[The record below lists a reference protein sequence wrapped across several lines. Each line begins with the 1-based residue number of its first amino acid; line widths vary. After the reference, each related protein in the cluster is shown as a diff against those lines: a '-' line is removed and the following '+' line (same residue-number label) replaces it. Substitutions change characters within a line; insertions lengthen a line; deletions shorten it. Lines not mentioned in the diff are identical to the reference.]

1 MTISPLKFSLYFITL
16 AAVDDDE
23 CDMSDTAEGWN
34 RVLKAF
40 DDWIEYETTEFG
52 PWTGY
57 FSPENLHGLTD
68 EERLNWMRKMVDEI
82 IPGRIDSSRQAGV
95 ALEDFL
101 PYMPDADAIGTV
113 RSMID
118 LNVVLQEGIMKM
130 SDAVSRM
137 IDEYKEGGMEE
148 IGGRLL
154 ELKDIEEDIR
164 HHMSLYSKGFAKLR
178 SLGLEMPD

>member
-1 MTISPLKFSLYFITL
+1 
-16 AAVDDDE
+16 
-23 CDMSDTAEGWN
+23 MSEIAEGWN

-57 FSPENLHGLTD
+57 FSPENLRDITS
-68 EERLNWMRKMVDEI
+68 EERLSWMRSMVDEI
-82 IPGRIDSSRQAGV
+82 IPGRIDSCRQAGV

-118 LNVVLQEGIMKM
+118 LNTVLQEAMMKM
-130 SDAVSRM
+130 SDAVGRM
-137 IDEYKEGGMEE
+137 IDEYKEGGLDE
-148 IGGRLL
+148 ISGPLG
-154 ELKDIEEDIR
+154 ELKDVEEDIR
-164 HHMSLYSKGFAKLR
+164 HHMSLYSKGFAQLR
-178 SLGLEMPD
+178 SLGLKMPD

>member
-1 MTISPLKFSLYFITL
+1 
-16 AAVDDDE
+16 
-23 CDMSDTAEGWN
+23 MSDTAEGWT

-57 FSPENLHGLTD
+57 FSVENLRGLTD
-68 EERLNWMRKMVDEI
+68 KERLSWMGSMVDEI
-82 IPGRIDSSRQAGV
+82 IPGRIGSCRSAGV

-101 PYMPDADAIGTV
+101 PYMPDAAAIETV

-118 LNVVLQEGIMKM
+118 LNLVLQEGMMKM

-137 IDEYKEGGMEE
+137 ADEYRVGGLDEL
-148 IGGRLL
+148 GVHLN
-154 ELKDIEEDIR
+154 ELKEIEEDIR
-164 HHMSLYSKGFAKLR
+164 HHMSLYSKGFSRLR
-178 SLGLEMPD
+178 SLGLEIPD